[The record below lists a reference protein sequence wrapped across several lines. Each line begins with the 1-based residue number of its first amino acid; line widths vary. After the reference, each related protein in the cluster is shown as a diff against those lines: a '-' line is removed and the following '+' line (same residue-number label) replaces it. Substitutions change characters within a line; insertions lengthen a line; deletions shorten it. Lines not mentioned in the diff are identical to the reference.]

1 MSTQTTLAAWLDQ
14 PPLAVTPLHK
24 GTTSNACLVE
34 TADGSYI
41 LRRVSRE
48 AAEVEYA
55 ASRLLDDAGMAAR
68 ILPTRTGQGW
78 MEQDGACFNLQ
89 RRIVGTAIRSC
100 DADTF
105 RAAGCALGCMHMAL
119 SGCRDT
125 GVQDRFSLSALL
137 TRAMS
142 RHPFL
147 KTQNPEAQTL
157 HQLAARL
164 RPLEDAQVQLIHGDL
179 GVWNMLRTR
188 DGVAFID
195 FGEARQG
202 HPYMDIAAAVISRLS
217 LEQDEMRLASDASLF
232 LDSYAS
238 EAGPVNRPL
247 LTEYMNLWQLRG
259 VLAEM
264 VYRTD
269 VDQGLAFL
277 AEGLAALRRYAL
289 LMT

>member
-1 MSTQTTLAAWLDQ
+1 ME
-14 PPLAVTPLHK
+14 
-24 GTTSNACLVE
+24 TS
-34 TADGSYI
+34 DGSYV

-55 ASRLLDDAGMAAR
+55 VSRLLGGSGIAAE
-68 ILPTRTGQGW
+68 ILPTRTGHGW
-78 MEQDGACFNLQ
+78 LEQDNACFNLQ
-89 RRIVGTAIRSC
+89 RRIAGNAIRNC

-105 RAAGCALGCMHMAL
+105 RAAGCALGRMHRAL

-125 GVQDRFSLSALL
+125 GVQDRFSLSVLL
-137 TRAMS
+137 ARATA
-142 RHPFL
+142 RHAFL
-147 KTQNPEAQTL
+147 QTQTPEAQTL

-164 RPLEDAQVQLIHGDL
+164 RPLEDERVQLIHGDL

-195 FGEARQG
+195 FGEVRQG
-202 HPYMDIAAAVISRLS
+202 HPYMDIAAAMTSLLS

-238 EAGPVNRPL
+238 GAGPVQRPL
-247 LTEYMNLWQLRG
+247 LTDYMNLWQLRG

-269 VDQGLAFL
+269 VDQGRVFL
-277 AEGLAALRRYAL
+277 AKGLAALRRYAFL
-289 LMT
+289 LT